1 MPDGR
6 TQVNMNYYSQF
17 KVQLVVG
24 SLETTLEIVTNIV
37 TSTGNPIHSIIE
49 QKPQSILHL
58 VISWVY
64 VFKSEWHSQ
73 GPPPKLLDR
82 KLLDRRHVFL

>member
-17 KVQLVVG
+17 KVQLVVW
-24 SLETTLEIVTNIV
+24 SLETTLEIVTYLV
-37 TSTGNPIHSIIE
+37 TSTGNPTYSTIE

-58 VISWVY
+58 VISGV
-64 VFKSEWHSQ
+64 KLECHNP
-73 GPPPKLLDR
+73 GPPPKILGRRDLLATGTLR
-82 KLLDRRHVFL
+82 KI